1 MAVTVS
7 DALLIDALNYLDIT
21 WDDIDTNRKVSGIL
35 ARGMAFLDRIAGTP
49 QDYTAEDLPRALLFD
64 YARYAREN
72 ATQDFVNNY
81 LTELNSLRM
90 YCEGEAAIY
99 ESDGESDA

>member
-7 DALLIDALNYLDIT
+7 DALLSDALNYLDIT

-49 QDYTAEDLPRALLFD
+49 QDYEAEDLARSLLFD

-72 ATQDFVNNY
+72 ATQDFVSNY

-90 YCEGEAAIY
+90 YCEGEAAVY
-99 ESDGESDA
+99 ESDGEGDA

>member
-1 MAVTVS
+1 MKNAVTPE
-7 DALLIDALNYLDIT
+7 LLSDALNYLDIT
-21 WDDIDTNRKVSGIL
+21 WRDDDTDKKVTGIL
-35 ARGMAFLDRIAGTP
+35 ARGMAFIDKAAGRP

-72 ATQDFVNNY
+72 ATQDYVDNY

-90 YCEGEAAIY
+90 YCEGEAAMY

>member
-7 DALLIDALNYLDIT
+7 DALLSDALNYLDIT
-21 WDDIDTNRKVSGIL
+21 WDDIDTIRKVSGIL
-35 ARGMAFLDRIAGTP
+35 ARGMAFLDRIAGTQ
-49 QDYTAEDLPRALLFD
+49 QDYEAEDLARSLLFD

-72 ATQDFVNNY
+72 ATQDFVSNY

-90 YCEGEAAIY
+90 YCEGDAAMP
-99 ESDGESDA
+99 ESDGEGAA

>member
-1 MAVTVS
+1 MKNAVTPE
-7 DALLIDALNYLDIT
+7 LLSDALNYLDIT
-21 WDDIDTNRKVSGIL
+21 WRDDDTDKKVTGIL
-35 ARGMAFLDRIAGTP
+35 ARGMAFIDKAAGRP
-49 QDYTAEDLPRALLFD
+49 QDYTTEDLPRALLFD

-90 YCEGEAAIY
+90 YCEGEAAMY
-99 ESDGESDA
+99 ESDGEGDA

>member
-1 MAVTVS
+1 MANVTPE
-7 DALLIDALNYLDIT
+7 LLSDALNYLDIT
-21 WDDIDTNRKVSGIL
+21 WRDDDTDKKVMGIL
-35 ARGMAFLDRIAGTP
+35 ARGMAFIDKAAGTP

-72 ATQDFVNNY
+72 ATQDFTDNY

-90 YCEGEAAIY
+90 YCEGEAAMN
-99 ESDGESDA
+99 ESDGEDDA